1 MYETGELIISDY
13 KSRMK
18 GRYDM
23 LVLDLFTFTSTKTQ
37 VICKEADGKVTYA
50 GTFYDCPYS
59 IMKSA
64 LSEFSIV
71 NNKLVIEYFD

>member
-1 MYETGELIISDY
+1 
-13 KSRMK
+13 
-18 GRYDM
+18 M

-37 VICKEADGKVTYA
+37 IICKEADGKVTYA
-50 GTFYDCPYS
+50 GNFYDCPYS